1 MTTAP
6 RLPRFL
12 PLSAFHPASVALL
25 ALGVLAFSG
34 SPRVDPGARAQ
45 ELATPQ
51 TASAAPAR
59 APLTGIVTIES
70 DLQTADNATGILSA
84 SGNVRIVYGD
94 QGVVATA
101 RQAQYFSREGRLV
114 LSGDVDVVQGE
125 GNSIRAERLVYLVEN
140 ERLVAEP
147 APGEQV
153 ITLYR
158 FPQTEAPVPAP
169 LP

>member
-1 MTTAP
+1 M
-6 RLPRFL
+6 

-25 ALGVLAFSG
+25 GLAAFGLPAS
-34 SPRVDPGARAQ
+34 SLVAGARAQ
-45 ELATPQ
+45 EMATP
-51 TASAAPAR
+51 AAAPET
-59 APLTGIVTIES
+59 APLTGVVTIES
-70 DLQTADNATGILSA
+70 DLQSADNATGILSA

-114 LSGDVDVVQGE
+114 LSGDVDVLQGD
-125 GNSIRAERLVYLVEN
+125 GNSIRAERLVYFVEN
-140 ERLVAEP
+140 ERLVAES

-153 ITLYR
+153 TTLYR
-158 FPQTEAPVPAP
+158 FPPTQAPDPAA

>member
-1 MTTAP
+1 MPLFAFRPARLALLGLAVLGCQGSALVQAGAWAQQVAP
-6 RLPRFL
+6 P
-12 PLSAFHPASVALL
+12 AGGPAS
-25 ALGVLAFSG
+25 
-34 SPRVDPGARAQ
+34 
-45 ELATPQ
+45 
-51 TASAAPAR
+51 
-59 APLTGIVTIES
+59 APLTGVVTIES
-70 DLQTADNATGILSA
+70 DLQSADNATGILSA

-114 LSGDVDVVQGE
+114 LSGDVDVLQGD
-125 GNSIRAERLVYLVEN
+125 GNSIRAERLIYLVEN
-140 ERLVAEP
+140 ERLVAEA

-158 FPQTEAPVPAP
+158 FPPAQAAAPGP